1 MINQEEKEHTEN
13 NHFYSHNVFIKP
25 QYIFIGNYN

>member
-25 QYIFIGNYN
+25 QYLYS